1 MQERKALG
9 KGLSSLIPM
18 GMRSEAG
25 SKDYFEVKLEDIVPN
40 QNQPRKLFNK
50 TAIDELAASIQEKG
64 LLQPIIVRKLG
75 GGKYEIIAGERR
87 YRAAQQLHLEKIYV
101 IVKEVQAEETL
112 EIALVE
118 NLQRQDLNP
127 IEEALAYREL
137 LSKYQYTQD
146 EVAKRIG
153 RDRSSIA
160 NTIRLLK
167 LPEKIRG
174 HIISSKISMGHA
186 RTLLGIENPEL
197 QEKIA
202 DAIIDNDL
210 SVREIE
216 NWVQKLKQERAAY
229 EPSVGKKVKKPATAE
244 RPYQNIEEELKKGL
258 QTKVQIKGTGKKGR
272 IIIHFHS
279 NEDLNRLL
287 GRIRGSA

>member
-18 GMRSEAG
+18 GGRSEG
-25 SKDYFEVKLEDIVPN
+25 GNKNYLEVSLEDIVPN

-50 TAIDELAASIQEKG
+50 TSLDELAASIEEKG
-64 LLQPIIVRKLG
+64 MLQPVIVRKLG

-87 YRAAQQLHLEKIYV
+87 YRAAQQIHLEKINV
-101 IVKEVQAEETL
+101 LIKDVEAEETL
-112 EIALVE
+112 ELALIE
-118 NLQRQDLNP
+118 NLQREDLNP

-167 LPEKIRG
+167 LPETIRG
-174 HIISSKISMGHA
+174 HIISGKISMGHA
-186 RTLLGIENPEL
+186 RALLGVENQEL
-197 QEKIA
+197 QEKIV
-202 DAIIDNDL
+202 DAIIENDL

-216 NWVQKLKQERAAY
+216 NWIQKLKEEKAHV
-229 EPSVGKKVKKPATAE
+229 EPSVSVKVKRPEKVR
-244 RPYQNIEEELKKGL
+244 RPYEHLEDDLKKGL
-258 QTKVQIKGTGKKGR
+258 QTKVQIKGTAKKGK
-272 IIIHFHS
+272 ILIHYHS
-279 NEDLNRLL
+279 EEDLSRLVQKIK
-287 GRIRGSA
+287 GD